1 MWAGKRA
8 LPLSTVSAQS
18 RCSDPP
24 LTALREQATASIFS
38 SGSRLTHNLAQA
50 KRVADK
56 TGFLCVDTSD
66 GARTGYLVEFG
77 DSDQISNAM
86 RPKRSTQECIKG
98 EFS

>member
-24 LTALREQATASIFS
+24 LTALREQATASIFAF
-38 SGSRLTHNLAQA
+38 GSH
-50 KRVADK
+50 
-56 TGFLCVDTSD
+56 
-66 GARTGYLVEFG
+66 
-77 DSDQISNAM
+77 SDQISNAM
-86 RPKRSTQECIKG
+86 SPKRSTQEYIKG